1 MYAYKKVYVRLSI
14 ALALVVWVW
23 VSLSI
28 LQEVI
33 ESRKNTIAARET
45 GYIQEDVKTTI
56 ATSQIIVSE
65 PSILTKVFGLIF
77 FHVAI
82 IWSLLWIGFLACCFC
97 IGRFKQKNIRLKEK
111 GRMTTNTI

>member
-1 MYAYKKVYVRLSI
+1 MHTKKVYVRISI
-14 ALALVVWVW
+14 AAALAVWVL

-45 GYIQEDVKTTI
+45 GYIQDDVKTTI
-56 ATSQIIVSE
+56 ATSRIITSE

-77 FHVAI
+77 FDVAI
-82 IWSLLWIGFLACCFC
+82 IWSLLWIVFLACSFC
-97 IGRFKQKNIRLKEK
+97 IGRFTQRKSIKR
-111 GRMTTNTI
+111 

>member
-1 MYAYKKVYVRLSI
+1 MHMKKVYVRISI
-14 ALALVVWVW
+14 AVALVVWAW

-45 GYIQEDVKTTI
+45 GYIQDDVKTTI
-56 ATSQIIVSE
+56 ATSRIIATE

-77 FHVAI
+77 FDVAI
-82 IWSLLWIGFLACCFC
+82 IWSLLWIGYLACSFC
-97 IGRFKQKNIRLKEK
+97 IGRFTQRKSIKR
-111 GRMTTNTI
+111 

>member
-1 MYAYKKVYVRLSI
+1 MRIKKVYIRLSI
-14 ALALVVWVW
+14 AIALLVWAW

-45 GYIQEDVKTTI
+45 GYIQDNVKKTI
-56 ATSQIIVSE
+56 ATNRIITSE

-77 FHVAI
+77 FDVVI
-82 IWSLLWIGFLACCFC
+82 VWSLLWLGFLACFFC
-97 IGRFKQKNIRLKEK
+97 IGRFTQKKSIKR
-111 GRMTTNTI
+111 